1 MGEEDDEDGDVLW
14 CTEME
19 RYCRPPTKN
28 KGLDTFLLGCLD
40 FLITILMWLILVD
53 VDVKDCQGKPGV
65 SLLLDTCFHLSKYNF
80 ISMYIF

>member
-1 MGEEDDEDGDVLW
+1 MNSIKQTKKAIFPVRVEVGAMGEEDDEDGDVLW

-53 VDVKDCQGKPGV
+53 VDVKDC
-65 SLLLDTCFHLSKYNF
+65 
-80 ISMYIF
+80 